1 MKNKFGVRDE
11 IPAFRPG
18 GTRSSGNSS
27 LTPFSRQRGF
37 TLVTAIFVIVVLAT
51 IVGYMV
57 SLSGTQRA
65 TSLLA
70 LQGARAY
77 MAARSGIEW
86 GTQQSF
92 TNTAATC
99 ALAPAS
105 QQNSFTL
112 NSTGLMGFKV
122 TVTCSY
128 TNHTEKSITLPVYHL
143 IALAEYGNYGS
154 PDYISRQVE
163 ATLSDAPP

>member
-1 MKNKFGVRDE
+1 MKY
-11 IPAFRPG
+11 
-18 GTRSSGNSS
+18 
-27 LTPFSRQRGF
+27 QRGF

-57 SLSGTQRA
+57 TLSGTQRA

-86 GTQQSF
+86 GTQQAF

-99 ALAPAS
+99 ALAPGS
-105 QQNSFTL
+105 KQNSFTL
-112 NSTGLMGFKV
+112 NSTGLMGFNV

-128 TNHTEKSITLPVYHL
+128 TNHTEKNTTFAVYRL
-143 IALAEYGNYGS
+143 IALAEHGNYGE
-154 PDYISRQVE
+154 PDYVSRQVE
-163 ATLSDAPP
+163 ATVSDAPP